1 MCNFLQYFIFSEG
14 SNMPLVSV
22 CTPPELDNNIQPDAE
37 LAAKLAP
44 AHLFSQQL
52 YHLISKM

>member
-1 MCNFLQYFIFSEG
+1 MCNFLQYFISSEG

-37 LAAKLAP
+37 LATKLEP
-44 AHLFSQQL
+44 AHHFS
-52 YHLISKM
+52 